1 MALWYCKIALL
12 LFLLF
17 LHVSRESSLL
27 FILVPQGKSVGGWNM
42 EVIYVF
48 VFIDRELLEEFRG
61 KEGKKESIPWPKVL
75 LC

>member
-1 MALWYCKIALL
+1 
-12 LFLLF
+12 
-17 LHVSRESSLL
+17 
-27 FILVPQGKSVGGWNM
+27 VPQGKSVGGWNM